1 MTAMKLFVKAI
12 QFAAALA
19 LAAATLSG
27 CDKSD
32 GGNEVNGGSAGYF
45 RYGDTETPVG
55 KTFAVTD
62 GGKVSFFATPSTDVS
77 DMDAFYGEG
86 SPSYIWLYFDESLA
100 TGLDCN
106 LMDEEDIEISGYNAA
121 DGSSFIWDSSDT
133 GTYEGGTVRIEYDPA
148 SGSFHV
154 ELTVVF
160 STGEI
165 LTLDA
170 EAVAE
175 HGEPEETSGIYI
187 INGDEDNVRA
197 VFYEENPDNGHVSL
211 FITSAAIDY
220 FNELDIASSYVEI
233 EVDADA
239 FDGMRT
245 DFADAGGFYEISY
258 HDNVAGTTSSVS
270 SESGTVPTGFFTMS
284 RSASSPEVF
293 SVQIVAV
300 FNGMSMNI
308 DFSGTAK
315 SSKEAVETPE
325 NTFVF
330 NGQAPV
336 TILSAILDKD
346 TGISD
351 DDGNDC
357 WRLWLSPS
365 AGKTDEGEMTS
376 EDILIVAPS
385 ICFDGTVYGF
395 SMLKDANFYVE
406 YRGVRWVYS
415 DVGEESSTGTIEA
428 SVGDGSITLSFYNLK
443 KGQDTLEGYYSGA
456 LTIAE

>member
-1 MTAMKLFVKAI
+1 
-12 QFAAALA
+12 
-19 LAAATLSG
+19 
-27 CDKSD
+27 
-32 GGNEVNGGSAGYF
+32 
-45 RYGDTETPVG
+45 
-55 KTFAVTD
+55 
-62 GGKVSFFATPSTDVS
+62 
-77 DMDAFYGEG
+77 
-86 SPSYIWLYFDESLA
+86 
-100 TGLDCN
+100 
-106 LMDEEDIEISGYNAA
+106 
-121 DGSSFIWDSSDT
+121 
-133 GTYEGGTVRIEYDPA
+133 
-148 SGSFHV
+148 
-154 ELTVVF
+154 
-160 STGEI
+160 
-165 LTLDA
+165 
-170 EAVAE
+170 
-175 HGEPEETSGIYI
+175 
-187 INGDEDNVRA
+187 
-197 VFYEENPDNGHVSL
+197 
-211 FITSAAIDY
+211 
-220 FNELDIASSYVEI
+220 
-233 EVDADA
+233 
-239 FDGMRT
+239 
-245 DFADAGGFYEISY
+245 
-258 HDNVAGTTSSVS
+258 
-270 SESGTVPTGFFTMS
+270 MS

-325 NTFVF
+325 NAFVF

>member
-1 MTAMKLFVKAI
+1 M
-12 QFAAALA
+12 
-19 LAAATLSG
+19 
-27 CDKSD
+27 
-32 GGNEVNGGSAGYF
+32 
-45 RYGDTETPVG
+45 
-55 KTFAVTD
+55 
-62 GGKVSFFATPSTDVS
+62 
-77 DMDAFYGEG
+77 
-86 SPSYIWLYFDESLA
+86 
-100 TGLDCN
+100 
-106 LMDEEDIEISGYNAA
+106 
-121 DGSSFIWDSSDT
+121 
-133 GTYEGGTVRIEYDPA
+133 
-148 SGSFHV
+148 
-154 ELTVVF
+154 
-160 STGEI
+160 
-165 LTLDA
+165 
-170 EAVAE
+170 AE

-245 DFADAGGFYEISY
+245 DFADAGGFYEINY

-300 FNGMSMNI
+300 FNGMSMKN
-308 DFSGTAK
+308 A
-315 SSKEAVETPE
+315 
-325 NTFVF
+325 FVF